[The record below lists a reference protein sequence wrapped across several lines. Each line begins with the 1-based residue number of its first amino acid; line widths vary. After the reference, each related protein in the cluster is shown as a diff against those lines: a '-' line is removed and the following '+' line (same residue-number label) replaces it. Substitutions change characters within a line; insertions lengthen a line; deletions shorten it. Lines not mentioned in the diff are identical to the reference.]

1 MDFKTLDFKTLKQTG
16 HELVVFCNNPECG
29 LQAIIAI
36 HNTALG
42 PAFGGTRMFPY
53 PNESAALE
61 DVLRLSKGMT
71 YKCAATGL
79 NYGGGKGVILG
90 DPKQGKSESLFRA
103 YGTFVERLKGQFIT
117 GEDLG
122 LDVNDVEFMY
132 METDYVVGLSKQHG
146 GSGDPGFMTAYGL
159 IQGLQACV
167 EQKWGNKRGPERGR
181 SPLEGLTVAVQG
193 LGHVGLNLVEMLI
206 KEKAKVIACDADS
219 NTAKEAQKKFAIEM
233 VSPEEIYSVHCDIF
247 SPCAVGGILNR
258 QTIPQLKCTII
269 AGSANNQLKEGTEDK
284 LCVERGILYAPDYV
298 INAGGL
304 INVSL
309 ELEGYSETRAKSLCR
324 NIYYHLRRVFEIA
337 DQTKITPQKAAD
349 QLVEERIKNVTQ
361 INRSH
366 FLDKSRIRRG

>member
-16 HELVVFCNNPECG
+16 HELVVFCNNPECR

-71 YKCAATGL
+71 CKCAATGL

-90 DPKQGKSESLFRA
+90 DPKRDKSESLFRA

-167 EQKWGNKRGPERGR
+167 ERKFEKSSLG
-181 SPLEGLTVAVQG
+181 GLSVAVQG
-193 LGHVGLNLVEMLI
+193 LGHVGLNLVEMLL

-219 NTAKEAQKKFAIEM
+219 NTAKEAQKKFGLEV
-233 VSPEEIYSVHCDIF
+233 VSPEEIYKVPCDIF

-258 QTIPQLKCTII
+258 QTIPQLKCAII

-337 DQTKITPQKAAD
+337 DQHKTTPQKAAD
-349 QLVEERIKNVTQ
+349 QLVEERIRNVTQ